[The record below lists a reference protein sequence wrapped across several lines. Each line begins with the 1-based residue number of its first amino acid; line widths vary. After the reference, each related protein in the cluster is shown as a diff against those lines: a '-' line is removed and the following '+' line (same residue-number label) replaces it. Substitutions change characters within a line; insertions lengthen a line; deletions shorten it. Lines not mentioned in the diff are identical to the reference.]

1 MTHDDLYADKME
13 SALEATLLSVP
24 ATPKETYQLRL
35 TLTACENFPNFSE
48 QNVWK
53 MAHSDHE
60 LLHRVNT
67 IHHALCTIKMG
78 EFTDVIKRLLAAQ
91 KTGQRHVA

>member
-1 MTHDDLYADKME
+1 MTHDLYADQME
-13 SALEATLLSVP
+13 SALEAILLSVP

-35 TLTACENFPNFSE
+35 TLATCENFPNFSE

-67 IHHALCTIKMG
+67 IHHALCTIKLG
-78 EFTDVIKRLLAAQ
+78 EFTEVIKRLLAAQ
-91 KTGQRHVA
+91 EKGLHHA